1 MTELN
6 PKPMSAKKARK
17 AAAGGEEKGMDAL
30 KFDVIPKLKS
40 SKKSK
45 KPAAEE
51 GEEKGA
57 DALKSDVSPE
67 PKSTKKK
74 KKKKKSAAGGEED
87 DIDAIKSDVAS
98 FASSLGLVPG
108 AGNSSGF
115 DDSDFR
121 KSGPMSA
128 PKPPKHPQTPEAPAN
143 TEPPQNPKPT
153 KKPHPLEL
161 HGPHTAATTTATTN
175 YPLVKAGAL
184 SGQWYA
190 DAAELE
196 ARVLGDRKHAAPAVG
211 LQEMQR
217 MVERKREL
225 AEKLMAQY
233 SREYDSVRRGT
244 GDLKL
249 LEMSAKSGTSA
260 DKVSAFTCLVED
272 NPIANMRALDSL
284 LDHLVSVLFFDISIL
299 KRFFLFFGN
308 KITTGMVASKVG
320 KRYAFTGF
328 DALRELF
335 EMRLLPDRKLKSLIQ
350 RPLDILPETKDGYS
364 LLLFWHWED
373 CLKQRYEKFVI
384 ALEDALKDM
393 LPSLKDKA
401 MKTVS
406 ALLKSK
412 SEQERRLL
420 TALVNKLGDPE
431 RRAASSAAY
440 LLTGLLSTHPNM
452 KMVVIDEVDSFLFRP
467 HVGLRAK
474 YQAVNFLSHIFL
486 TSKGDG
492 PKIAKRLVDVY
503 IAVFKVLMS
512 CPRDSKGEKQGKHG
526 KKKVENGKTKG
537 REDKVNDSNLH
548 GNHEMDPPAGT
559 DLEMDSRLLSA
570 LLSGVNRALPYV
582 ASSEVDDI
590 VEVQTPILFRL
601 VHSENF
607 NVGVQALM
615 LLYQI
620 STKNQIAS
628 DRFYRALYAKLLSPS
643 AVSSSKPELFL
654 GLLVK
659 AMKNDV
665 MLKRVA
671 AFSKRLLQVAL
682 QRPPQYACGCLFILS
697 EVLKTKPPLWTIVL
711 QNESVDD
718 GIEHFEDIVEN
729 PEDPAIASTSPIK
742 QDSMLASLEKDNSD
756 GEDDSDATK
765 QVKVSASDEKGQT
778 NASAEGSTS
787 HVLYNPR
794 HREPS
799 YCNADRASWWELTL
813 LASHVHPSVF
823 TMARTLLSG
832 NNIVYNG
839 DPLTDLSLPAFLD
852 KFMEKKPKGNRIAEG
867 KWHGGSQIAPAKKLD
882 LNHHLIGQDL
892 LELAEN
898 EVPPED
904 VVFHRFYMNKT
915 GPIKPK
921 AKKRA
926 SVLDE
931 DTGELLAD
939 DVDDGSDESDD
950 EMQEL
955 DESDDE
961 MQELE
966 DESAEDGE
974 YDYDNLDAKAFEEEG
989 DLLRNDS
996 DADVL
1001 DDISDD
1007 DEDDD
1012 EDDGL
1017 NLSYVD
1023 ESADDSDDDVTDV
1036 KAAAAARGQKRKSR
1050 STPFASLEEYEHL
1063 MEGEA
1068 EKSTLKK
1075 QQRKHKEAGDSV
1087 GRKERGQKQSGS
1099 RKRKS
1104 KRSE

>member
-6 PKPMSAKKARK
+6 PKPKSAKKARK
-17 AAAGGEEKGMDAL
+17 PAAGGEEKGMDAL
-30 KFDVIPKLKS
+30 KSGVIPKLKS

-51 GEEKGA
+51 GEKKGA
-57 DALKSDVSPE
+57 EVFKSDVSPE
-67 PKSTKKK
+67 PKPTKKK
-74 KKKKKSAAGGEED
+74 KKKKPAAGGEED

-128 PKPPKHPQTPEAPAN
+128 PKPPKHRQTPEAPAN
-143 TEPPQNPKPT
+143 TEPPQHPKPT

-161 HGPHTAATTTATTN
+161 HGPHTAATTSATTN

-196 ARVLGDRKHAAPAVG
+196 ARVLGDRKHAPPAVG

-284 LDHLVSVLFFDISIL
+284 L
-299 KRFFLFFGN
+299 
-308 KITTGMVASKVG
+308 GMVASKVG

-406 ALLKSK
+406 VLLKSK

-512 CPRDSKGEKQGKHG
+512 CPRDSKGEKQSKHG

-537 REDKVNDSNLH
+537 REDKVNESNSH

-643 AVSSSKPELFL
+643 SVTSSKPELFL

-742 QDSMLASLEKDNSD
+742 QDSMLSSLEKYNSD

-765 QVKVSASDEKGQT
+765 QVIVSASDEKGQT

-921 AKKRA
+921 AKKKA

-989 DLLRNDS
+989 DLLRDDS

-1012 EDDGL
+1012 EGDGL
-1017 NLSYVD
+1017 NMSYVD

-1075 QQRKHKEAGDSV
+1075 KQWKHKEAGDSV

>member
-6 PKPMSAKKARK
+6 PKPKSAKKARK
-17 AAAGGEEKGMDAL
+17 PAAGGEEKGMDAL
-30 KFDVIPKLKS
+30 KSGVIPKLKS

-51 GEEKGA
+51 GEKKGA
-57 DALKSDVSPE
+57 EVFKSDVSPE
-67 PKSTKKK
+67 PKPTKKK
-74 KKKKKSAAGGEED
+74 KKKKPAAGGEED

-128 PKPPKHPQTPEAPAN
+128 PKPPKHRQTPEAPAN
-143 TEPPQNPKPT
+143 TEPPQHPKPT

-161 HGPHTAATTTATTN
+161 HGPHTAATTSATTN

-196 ARVLGDRKHAAPAVG
+196 ARVLGDRKHAPPAVG

-284 LDHLVSVLFFDISIL
+284 L
-299 KRFFLFFGN
+299 
-308 KITTGMVASKVG
+308 GMVASKVG

-406 ALLKSK
+406 VLLKSK

-512 CPRDSKGEKQGKHG
+512 CPRDSKGEKQSKHG

-537 REDKVNDSNLH
+537 REDKVNESNSH

-601 VHSENF
+601 
-607 NVGVQALM
+607 
-615 LLYQI
+615 
-620 STKNQIAS
+620 
-628 DRFYRALYAKLLSPS
+628 
-643 AVSSSKPELFL
+643 PELFL

-742 QDSMLASLEKDNSD
+742 QDSMLSSLEKYNSD

-765 QVKVSASDEKGQT
+765 QVIVSASDEKGQT

-921 AKKRA
+921 AKKKA

-989 DLLRNDS
+989 DLLRDDS

-1012 EDDGL
+1012 EGDGL
-1017 NLSYVD
+1017 NMSYVD

-1075 QQRKHKEAGDSV
+1075 KQWKHKEAGDSV

>member
-1 MTELN
+1 MTEPN
-6 PKPMSAKKARK
+6 PKSKSAKKARK
-17 AAAGGEEKGMDAL
+17 PAAGGEEKSMDEL
-30 KFDVIPKLKS
+30 KSDASPKLKS
-40 SKKSK
+40 TKKSK
-45 KPAAEE
+45 KPAAD
-51 GEEKGA
+51 GEEDGA
-57 DALKSDVSPE
+57 VEVKLDVNPK
-67 PKSTKKK
+67 PKSAKKK
-74 KKKKKSAAGGEED
+74 KKKLAASGEEG

-98 FASSLGLVPG
+98 FASSLGLLTG
-108 AGNSSGF
+108 TGNSSGF

-121 KSGPMSA
+121 KSGPINA
-128 PKPPKHPQTPEAPAN
+128 PKPPKHPQTPEAPPDTTN
-143 TEPPQNPKPT
+143 PQNPKPT

-161 HGPHTAATTTATTN
+161 HGPHTAATTSAPTN

-190 DAAELE
+190 DADELE
-196 ARVLGDRKHAAPAVG
+196 TKVLGDRKHAPPAMR

-217 MVERKREL
+217 LVERKREL

-233 SREYDSVRRGT
+233 SREYDTVRRGT

-249 LEMSAKSGTSA
+249 LEMSAKSGTSS

-284 LDHLVSVLFFDISIL
+284 L
-299 KRFFLFFGN
+299 
-308 KITTGMVASKVG
+308 GMVASKVG

-406 ALLKSK
+406 TLLKSK

-474 YQAVNFLSHIFL
+474 YQAVNFLSHIL
-486 TSKGDG
+486 LAKKGDG

-503 IAVFKVLMS
+503 IALFKVLMS
-512 CPRDSKGEKQGKHG
+512 CPRDTKGDKQSKHG
-526 KKKVENGKTKG
+526 KKKDENGKTKG
-537 REDKVNDSNLH
+537 RKDRVNDSNSH
-548 GNHEMDPPAGT
+548 GNHEVDPPAGS

-570 LLSGVNRALPYV
+570 LLTGVNRALPYV

-643 AVSSSKPELFL
+643 AVTSSKPELFL

-697 EVLKTKPPLWTIVL
+697 EVLKAKPPLWTIVL

-729 PEDPAIASTSPIK
+729 PEDPAIASTTLNKEDGMS
-742 QDSMLASLEKDNSD
+742 ASLEKYNSD
-756 GEDDSDATK
+756 DEDGSDTMK
-765 QVKVSASDEKGQT
+765 QAKVAAGDEKGQT

-892 LELAEN
+892 LELEEN

-921 AKKRA
+921 AKKKA
-926 SVLDE
+926 SVLDD

-939 DVDDGSDESDD
+939 EADDASDESDD
-950 EMQEL
+950 EMQG
-955 DESDDE
+955 
-961 MQELE
+961 LE
-966 DESAEDGE
+966 DGSASDGEE

-989 DLLRNDS
+989 DLLRDDS
-996 DADVL
+996 DVDELV
-1001 DDISDD
+1001 DISDD
-1007 DEDDD
+1007 DEGMENDDD
-1012 EDDGL
+1012 EDDDL
-1017 NLSYVD
+1017 NMSFMD
-1023 ESADDSDDDVTDV
+1023 SEAESADDSDDNITNV
-1036 KAAAAARGQKRKSR
+1036 KAAAHGQKRKHGAKSG

-1063 MEGEA
+1063 MDGNA
-1068 EKSTLKK
+1068 DKSTLKK
-1075 QQRKHKEAGDSV
+1075 KQRKHKQAGDSA
-1087 GRKERGQKQSGS
+1087 GRKERPKQSGS
-1099 RKRKS
+1099 WKRKS

>member
-6 PKPMSAKKARK
+6 PKPKSAKKARK

-30 KFDVIPKLKS
+30 KSDVIPKLKS

-51 GEEKGA
+51 GEDKGA
-57 DALKSDVSPE
+57 DVLKSDVSPE

-161 HGPHTAATTTATTN
+161 HGPRTAATTSATTSATTN

-284 LDHLVSVLFFDISIL
+284 L
-299 KRFFLFFGN
+299 
-308 KITTGMVASKVG
+308 GMVASKVG

-384 ALEDALKDM
+384 ALEVALKDM

-512 CPRDSKGEKQGKHG
+512 CPRDSKGEKQSKHG

-537 REDKVNDSNLH
+537 REDKVNDSNSH

-742 QDSMLASLEKDNSD
+742 QDSMLASLEKYNSD

-765 QVKVSASDEKGQT
+765 QVKVSASDENGQT

-921 AKKRA
+921 AKKKA

-989 DLLRNDS
+989 DLLRDDS

-1075 QQRKHKEAGDSV
+1075 QQRKHKEAGDSM

-1104 KRSE
+1104 QEI

>member
-1 MTELN
+1 
-6 PKPMSAKKARK
+6 
-17 AAAGGEEKGMDAL
+17 MDAL
-30 KFDVIPKLKS
+30 TSDVSPKLKS

-45 KPAAEE
+45 KPAAEVV
-51 GEEKGA
+51 EEKGA
-57 DALKSDVSPE
+57 DALKSDLSPE
-67 PKSTKKK
+67 PMSTKKK
-74 KKKKKSAAGGEED
+74 KKKKKPAAGGEED

-143 TEPPQNPKPT
+143 TEPLQNPKPT

-161 HGPHTAATTTATTN
+161 HAPHTAATTSAATN
-175 YPLVKAGAL
+175 YPLVKASAL
-184 SGQWYA
+184 SGQWHA

-196 ARVLGDRKHAAPAVG
+196 ARVLGDRKHAPPAVG

-225 AEKLMAQY
+225 AEKLIMQY

-249 LEMSAKSGTSA
+249 LEMSAKSGTSS

-284 LDHLVSVLFFDISIL
+284 L
-299 KRFFLFFGN
+299 
-308 KITTGMVASKVG
+308 GMVASKVG

-503 IAVFKVLMS
+503 IALFKVLMS
-512 CPRDSKGEKQGKHG
+512 CPRDSKGDKQSRHG
-526 KKKVENGKTKG
+526 KKNDENGKTKG
-537 REDKVNDSNLH
+537 RKDKVNDSNSH
-548 GNHEMDPPAGT
+548 GNHEMGPPAGT

-570 LLSGVNRALPYV
+570 LLTGVNRALPYV

-643 AVSSSKPELFL
+643 AVTSSKPELFL

-697 EVLKTKPPLWTIVL
+697 EVLKTKPPLWSIVL

-742 QDSMLASLEKDNSD
+742 KDGMLTSLEKYNSD
-756 GEDDSDATK
+756 AEDDSDTTK
-765 QVKVSASDEKGQT
+765 QAKVSASDEKGQT
-778 NASAEGSTS
+778 NASAEGLTS

-799 YCNADRASWWELTL
+799 YCNADRTSWWELTL

-921 AKKRA
+921 AKKKA

-955 DESDDE
+955 
-961 MQELE
+961 E
-966 DESAEDGE
+966 DESSEDGE

-989 DLLRNDS
+989 DLLRDDS

-1007 DEDDD
+1007 DDDDDD
-1012 EDDGL
+1012 EDGL
-1017 NLSYVD
+1017 NMSFMDAEAL

-1036 KAAAAARGQKRKSR
+1036 KAAAAARGRKRKSG

-1075 QQRKHKEAGDSV
+1075 KQRKHKEAGDNV

>member
-1 MTELN
+1 MEPN
-6 PKPMSAKKARK
+6 PKP
-17 AAAGGEEKGMDAL
+17 
-30 KFDVIPKLKS
+30 KS

-45 KPAAEE
+45 KPAGGE
-51 GEEKGA
+51 GE
-57 DALKSDVSPE
+57 
-67 PKSTKKK
+67 
-74 KKKKKSAAGGEED
+74 

-98 FASSLGLVPG
+98 FASSLGLLPVTG
-108 AGNSSGF
+108 DNSGF

-121 KSGPMSA
+121 KSGPIKA
-128 PKPPKHPQTPEAPAN
+128 PRPPKQPKTPEAPQDAAK
-143 TEPPQNPKPT
+143 PPHPKPT

-161 HGPHTAATTTATTN
+161 HGPPAATATGATTN

-184 SGQWYA
+184 SGQWYVDA
-190 DAAELE
+190 DELE
-196 ARVLGDRKHAAPAVG
+196 TKVLGGRKHSPPAVAI
-211 LQEMQR
+211 QEMQR

-225 AEKLMAQY
+225 AEKLMMQY
-233 SREYDSVRRGT
+233 MREYDIVRRGT

-260 DKVSAFTCLVED
+260 DKVSAFTCLVQD
-272 NPIANMRALDSL
+272 NPIANRRALDSL
-284 LDHLVSVLFFDISIL
+284 L
-299 KRFFLFFGN
+299 
-308 KITTGMVASKVG
+308 GMVASKAG

-350 RPLDILPETKDGYS
+350 RPLDVLPETKDGYS

-486 TSKGDG
+486 TNKGDG
-492 PKIAKRLVDVY
+492 SKIAKRLVDVY
-503 IAVFKVLMS
+503 IALFKVLMS
-512 CPRDSKGEKQGKHG
+512 SPRDTKGDKHSKRG
-526 KKKVENGKTKG
+526 KKNEENGKGKG
-537 REDKVNDSNLH
+537 RKDNINVSNLH
-548 GNHEMDPPAGT
+548 GNHEADPLAGS

-570 LLSGVNRALPYV
+570 LLTGVNRALPYV

-643 AVSSSKPELFL
+643 AVTSSKPELFL

-729 PEDPAIASTSPIK
+729 PEDPAIALTTPNKHDGPS
-742 QDSMLASLEKDNSD
+742 ASLEKYS
-756 GEDDSDATK
+756 SDAEDGSDTTK
-765 QVKVSASDEKGQT
+765 QVNVAAGSEKGET
-778 NASAEGSTS
+778 NASTQGSTL
-787 HVLYNPR
+787 HALYNPR

-882 LNHHLIGQDL
+882 MNHHLIGRELLDL
-892 LELAEN
+892 EEN

-921 AKKRA
+921 AKKKA

-931 DTGELLAD
+931 DAGELLAD
-939 DVDDGSDESDD
+939 DVDDASDESDD
-950 EMQEL
+950 EMQDL
-955 DESDDE
+955 G
-961 MQELE
+961 
-966 DESAEDGE
+966 DESADDAEYEDDGE
-974 YDYDNLDAKAFEEEG
+974 YDYDKLDAKAFEEEG
-989 DLLRNDS
+989 DLLTDGS
-996 DADVL
+996 DVDELDV
-1001 DDISDD
+1001 ISD
-1007 DEDDD
+1007 EGDDD

-1017 NLSYVD
+1017 SMSGMD
-1023 ESADDSDDDVTDV
+1023 AEDDSDNNIGDV
-1036 KAAAAARGQKRKSR
+1036 KAAPRGQKRKHGKKSG

-1063 MEGEA
+1063 MDGDA
-1068 EKSTLKK
+1068 KKPTLKK
-1075 QQRKHKEAGDSV
+1075 QQRKHKGTGDNV
-1087 GRKERGQKQSGS
+1087 GRKEKLKLSGS

>member
-1 MTELN
+1 MAEATG
-6 PKPMSAKKARK
+6 KKGRK
-17 AAAGGEEKGMDAL
+17 A
-30 KFDVIPKLKS
+30 
-40 SKKSK
+40 
-45 KPAAEE
+45 
-51 GEEKGA
+51 
-57 DALKSDVSPE
+57 
-67 PKSTKKK
+67 ST
-74 KKKKKSAAGGEED
+74 SVVGD
-87 DIDAIKSDVAS
+87 DIDALKSDVAS
-98 FASSLGLVPG
+98 FASSLGFL
-108 AGNSSGF
+108 AGNTSSGF

-121 KSGPMSA
+121 KSGPIN
-128 PKPPKHPQTPEAPAN
+128 PPKTTDAP
-143 TEPPQNPKPT
+143 PNPKPTTT
-153 KKPHPLEL
+153 KKPHPLDI
-161 HGPHTAATTTATTN
+161 HGPNTTTNSVSGAATTN
-175 YPLVKAGAL
+175 YPLIKATAL

-190 DAAELE
+190 DAGELE
-196 ARVLGDRKHAAPAVG
+196 ASVLGARKQLLPSVGG

-217 MVERKREL
+217 ILEGKREL

-233 SREYDSVRRGT
+233 TVEYDMVKRGS

-249 LEMSAKSGTSA
+249 LEISAKSGTSA
-260 DKVSAFTCLVED
+260 DKVSAFTCLIED

-284 LDHLVSVLFFDISIL
+284 L
-299 KRFFLFFGN
+299 
-308 KITTGMVASKVG
+308 GMVTSKVG

-328 DALRELF
+328 DALKELF
-335 EMRLLPDRKLKSLIQ
+335 LKRLLPDRKLKSLIQ
-350 RPLDILPETKDGYS
+350 HPLDILPETKDGYS
-364 LLLFWHWED
+364 LLLFWYWED

-393 LPSLKDKA
+393 LPNLKDKA
-401 MKTVS
+401 MKTVFI
-406 ALLKSK
+406 LLKEK
-412 SEQERRLL
+412 AEQERRLL

-440 LLTGLLSTHPNM
+440 LLTSLLSAHPNM

-474 YQAVNFLSHIFL
+474 YQAVNFLSQIFL

-503 IAVFKVLMS
+503 IALFKVLMS
-512 CPRDSKGEKQGKHG
+512 CSRATEGVKHNKYG
-526 KKKVENGKTKG
+526 KKTTENGKKEKG
-537 REDKVNDSNLH
+537 NNFNSHVKHED
-548 GNHEMDPPAGT
+548 PCAGS
-559 DLEMDSRLLSA
+559 DLEMDSRILSA
-570 LLSGVNRALPYV
+570 LLTGVNRALPYV

-601 VHSENF
+601 VHSVNF

-628 DRFYRALYAKLLSPS
+628 DRFYRALYAKLLSPAS
-643 AVSSSKPELFL
+643 VTSSKPELFL

-671 AFSKRLLQVAL
+671 AFAKRLLQVAL

-697 EVLKTKPPLWTIVL
+697 EVLKAKPPLWAIVL

-729 PEDPAIASTSPIK
+729 TDCPAITSRTTDKCNDI
-742 QDSMLASLEKDNSD
+742 ATLEKYNSYAEDACDTIECVRPISSGEKD
-756 GEDDSDATK
+756 GKCT
-765 QVKVSASDEKGQT
+765 
-778 NASAEGSTS
+778 SAEGLTL

-799 YCNADRASWWELTL
+799 YCNADHASWWELTT
-813 LASHVHPSVF
+813 LALHVHPSVS

-832 NNIVYNG
+832 NNIVYSG

-882 LNHHLIGQDL
+882 QSHHVIGEEL
-892 LELAEN
+892 LELAEK

-921 AKKRA
+921 AKKKT

-931 DTGELLAD
+931 DTGELFAQ
-939 DVDDGSDESDD
+939 DVDDASDESDD

-955 DESDDE
+955 GTGSI
-961 MQELE
+961 
-966 DESAEDGE
+966 EDGE
-974 YDYDNLDAKAFEEEG
+974 YDYDNLDATAFEEEG
-989 DLLRNDS
+989 DLLRYDS
-996 DADVL
+996 DVEL
-1001 DDISDD
+1001 NDISDD
-1007 DEDDD
+1007 ISS
-1012 EDDGL
+1012 G
-1017 NLSYVD
+1017 
-1023 ESADDSDDDVTDV
+1023 ADSDTEALKGANDSDDNDSDGEEP
-1036 KAAAAARGQKRKSR
+1036 AQGQKRKHAAKSGT
-1050 STPFASLEEYEHL
+1050 SPFAKLEDYEHL
-1063 MEGEA
+1063 MDGEA
-1068 EKSTLKK
+1068 EKPTFNKG
-1075 QQRKHKEAGDSV
+1075 RKHRVTRDSKEK
-1087 GRKERGQKQSGS
+1087 RKGLSSKEKSGS
-1099 RKRKS
+1099 RKKRS

>member
-1 MTELN
+1 MTEAN
-6 PKPMSAKKARK
+6 PKPKSAKKASKPAGGGEEKSMDALKSDANPKLKSTKKSRK
-17 AAAGGEEKGMDAL
+17 PAAEGEEEGADAVKLDVNPKTKSSKKKSKKRAAGGEEG
-30 KFDVIPKLKS
+30 
-40 SKKSK
+40 
-45 KPAAEE
+45 
-51 GEEKGA
+51 
-57 DALKSDVSPE
+57 
-67 PKSTKKK
+67 
-74 KKKKKSAAGGEED
+74 

-98 FASSLGLVPG
+98 FASSLGLLP
-108 AGNSSGF
+108 ATGNSSGF

-121 KSGPMSA
+121 KSGPINA
-128 PKPPKHPQTPEAPAN
+128 PKPPKHPQTPEAPPN
-143 TEPPQNPKPT
+143 TTNPPNPKPT

-161 HGPHTAATTTATTN
+161 HGPHTAATTSAATN

-184 SGQWYA
+184 SGQWYTDA
-190 DAAELE
+190 DELE
-196 ARVLGDRKHAAPAVG
+196 TKVLGDRKHAPPAMG

-217 MVERKREL
+217 LVERKREL

-233 SREYDSVRRGT
+233 SREYDMVRRGT

-249 LEMSAKSGTSA
+249 LEMSAKSGTSS

-284 LDHLVSVLFFDISIL
+284 L
-299 KRFFLFFGN
+299 
-308 KITTGMVASKVG
+308 GMVASKVG

-364 LLLFWHWED
+364 LLLLWHWED

-406 ALLKSK
+406 TLLKSK

-486 TSKGDG
+486 TKKGDG

-503 IAVFKVLMS
+503 IALFKVLMS
-512 CPRDSKGEKQGKHG
+512 CPRDTKGDKHG
-526 KKKVENGKTKG
+526 KKKDENGKSKG
-537 REDKVNDSNLH
+537 RKDKVNDSNSH
-548 GNHEMDPPAGT
+548 GNHEVDTPAGS

-570 LLSGVNRALPYV
+570 LLTGVNRALPYV

-607 NVGVQALM
+607 NVGVQSLM

-643 AVSSSKPELFL
+643 AVTSSKPELFL

-665 MLKRVA
+665 ILKRVA

-697 EVLKTKPPLWTIVL
+697 EVLKAKPPLWTIVL

-729 PEDPAIASTSPIK
+729 PEDPAIASTTPNK
-742 QDSMLASLEKDNSD
+742 QDGMLASLEKYNSD
-756 GEDDSDATK
+756 AEDGSDTTEQAK
-765 QVKVSASDEKGQT
+765 GAAGDEKGQT

-882 LNHHLIGQDL
+882 LNHHLIGEDL

-921 AKKRA
+921 AKKKA
-926 SVLDE
+926 LVLDD
-931 DTGELLAD
+931 DTGELVADEAD
-939 DVDDGSDESDD
+939 DAS
-950 EMQEL
+950 

-966 DESAEDGE
+966 DGYAEHGE

-989 DLLRNDS
+989 DLLRDDS
-996 DADVL
+996 DVDDLA
-1001 DDISDD
+1001 DISDDGGMESD

-1012 EDDGL
+1012 L
-1017 NLSYVD
+1017 NMSFMD
-1023 ESADDSDDDVTDV
+1023 SEAESADGSDDNIADV
-1036 KAAAAARGQKRKSR
+1036 KAAARGQKRKHGAKSG

-1063 MEGEA
+1063 MDGDA

-1075 QQRKHKEAGDSV
+1075 KQRKHKAAGDNV
-1087 GRKERGQKQSGS
+1087 GRKERPKQLGS
-1099 RKRKS
+1099 RKRRS

>member
-284 LDHLVSVLFFDISIL
+284 L
-299 KRFFLFFGN
+299 
-308 KITTGMVASKVG
+308 GMVASKVG